1 MMPAHHQEASMTRP
15 RAVAFTA
22 LVLALAGARIAAAED
37 LSRYRAYALGS
48 SLTTVATASGTNT
61 ADVKTLHER
70 PGLIQEL
77 EWRAPYTDAAEHADP
92 VHNIVF
98 SFADDKLYQIA
109 VVYDR
114 DRMAGLTDQDVVD
127 GMIGTYGAPARAA
140 QGNRGAKTTDMATDT
155 TVLARW
161 TDASNRLT
169 LSRDVDWRRFQ
180 LVLLSRTLEAHA
192 RGVIAE
198 SIRLNLKEAPQRE
211 RDLQKKAELAA
222 AEARAANKSA
232 FRP

>member
-1 MMPAHHQEASMTRP
+1 MIRP
-15 RAVAFTA
+15 RAVALTA
-22 LVLALAGARIAAAED
+22 LLLVLAGVRLAAAED
-37 LSRYRAYALGS
+37 LSRYRAYTLGS
-48 SLTTVATASGTNT
+48 SLASVASASGANT

-77 EWRAPYTDAAEHADP
+77 EWRAPYTDAAEPADP

-98 SFADDKLYQIA
+98 SFDDDKLYQIT
-109 VVYDR
+109 VMYDR

-127 GMIGTYGAPARAA
+127 GMIGTYGAPVRAA
-140 QGNRGAKTTDMATDT
+140 PGNRGAKTTDMATDT

-161 TDASNRLT
+161 TDAANRVT

-192 RGVIAE
+192 RGAITE
-198 SIRLNLKEAPQRE
+198 SVRLNLKEAPQRE
-211 RDLQKKAELAA
+211 RDLQQKAELAA
-222 AEARAANKSA
+222 AQARAANKSA